1 MLIRD
6 KKHFVKGLVL
16 AISFLVVLGI
26 MFTPNFGNNKN
37 ALEASDQLF
46 NTIAKGS
53 TYFIPDL
60 QKKNQEFMGKTFKVD
75 IKLKTSEL
83 GQRTAKVFK
92 TAGAKITGEGAQ
104 LEVSGDLGQVLG
116 AAISDSGAMFHNRDS
131 ELSAKYGLQGLDVMA
146 AWWNGLKDVNKD
158 LTRQKRFKE
167 AAFVDTVIK
176 RGVEVGYNF
185 FGIEAGSAVSKAGM
199 LSFSLVFYVIYTLWW
214 GIAILFLF
222 EGIGLEMKAGGKKEH

>member
-1 MLIRD
+1 MLIHD

-26 MFTPNFGNNKN
+26 MFTPNFGNNEN

-60 QKKNQEFMGKTFKVD
+60 QKKNEEFIGKTFKVD

-104 LEVSGDLGQVLG
+104 IEVSGDLGKVLS

-131 ELSAKYGLQGLDVMA
+131 ELSAKYGLPGLEVMV
-146 AWWNGLKDVNKD
+146 AWWNGLKEVNKD
-158 LTRQKRFKE
+158 LVRQKRFKE
-167 AAFVDTVIK
+167 ASFVDTVIK

-185 FGIEAGSAVSKAGM
+185 FGIEAGSAVSKAGI
-199 LSFSLVFYVIYTLWW
+199 LAFALVFYVLYTLWW
-214 GIAILFLF
+214 GIGILFLF

>member
-1 MLIRD
+1 
-6 KKHFVKGLVL
+6 
-16 AISFLVVLGI
+16 
-26 MFTPNFGNNKN
+26 
-37 ALEASDQLF
+37 
-46 NTIAKGS
+46 
-53 TYFIPDL
+53 
-60 QKKNQEFMGKTFKVD
+60 MGRTFKVD

-104 LEVSGDLGQVLG
+104 LEVSGDLGEVLG

-185 FGIEAGSAVSKAGM
+185 FGIEAGSAVSKAGIT
-199 LSFSLVFYVIYTLWW
+199 FV
-214 GIAILFLF
+214 
-222 EGIGLEMKAGGKKEH
+222 